1 MEIGEDV
8 GDSNVFGG
16 EEEEE
21 EKSGGFFRFMGI
33 KYNFA
38 HEKMNKSTKRVI
50 GFKWVLYLVICY
62 KCISLTLYICNNTNI
77 RVYILIYLVYTTSN
91 L

>member
-8 GDSNVFGG
+8 GDFRNGGMEKGVF
-16 EEEEE
+16 
-21 EKSGGFFRFMGI
+21 FFWFMGI

-50 GFKWVLYLVICY
+50 GFKWVLYSVVVFAI
-62 KCISLTLYICNNTNI
+62 KCISP
-77 RVYILIYLVYTTSN
+77 ILLQ
-91 L
+91 